1 MLGISHREAEAD
13 EGTRRARVRGKSE
26 VRADKGKRERENSR
40 AAICPGEIRRNKDSF
55 EANSLRREL
64 E

>member
-1 MLGISHREAEAD
+1 MM
-13 EGTRRARVRGKSE
+13 RARDESRNRGKSE
-26 VRADKGKRERENSR
+26 VRADKEKRENSR
-40 AAICPGEIRRNKDSF
+40 GAICPREIRRNKDSF